1 MNENEF
7 SNIFI
12 RPLYKDKFPLSEID
26 KNIYD
31 EVLDLSDRFCLPSQI
46 LNNLIYD
53 NETSNSLI
61 DGLIKQTHVANLKKL
76 INQNELLKIANLFNE
91 NSIDYVF
98 MKGSAINVLSDGY
111 VRYSRD
117 LDVLVCKHSLLK
129 AYELL
134 KNIGYGYLSPLVADT
149 AKFTSQTHHIPILSN
164 GEGALV
170 EIHHRVTSKS
180 AYKECPFAESMLKE
194 KLIITKNNVNIRI
207 SNVNHTIAHIIY
219 HAVKHHKF
227 DLGPVFLHDI
237 KHLKEQDKD
246 EIQLNRLLTRLCL
259 KDQYRKIVNFIDK
272 KNVDDIFEIYKI
284 QQIKIYN
291 ERNPKK
297 ISYLVFSQKGR
308 SDLWNI
314 TKRFF
319 IFNEDYFQTSK
330 YSFKF
335 YLILLIIIKRHIVR
349 LLKN

>member
-117 LDVLVCKHSLLK
+117 LDVLVC
-129 AYELL
+129 
-134 KNIGYGYLSPLVADT
+134 
-149 AKFTSQTHHIPILSN
+149 
-164 GEGALV
+164 
-170 EIHHRVTSKS
+170 
-180 AYKECPFAESMLKE
+180 
-194 KLIITKNNVNIRI
+194 
-207 SNVNHTIAHIIY
+207 
-219 HAVKHHKF
+219 
-227 DLGPVFLHDI
+227 
-237 KHLKEQDKD
+237 
-246 EIQLNRLLTRLCL
+246 
-259 KDQYRKIVNFIDK
+259 
-272 KNVDDIFEIYKI
+272 
-284 QQIKIYN
+284 
-291 ERNPKK
+291 
-297 ISYLVFSQKGR
+297 
-308 SDLWNI
+308 
-314 TKRFF
+314 
-319 IFNEDYFQTSK
+319 
-330 YSFKF
+330 
-335 YLILLIIIKRHIVR
+335 
-349 LLKN
+349 

>member
-1 MNENEF
+1 M
-7 SNIFI
+7 
-12 RPLYKDKFPLSEID
+12 
-26 KNIYD
+26 
-31 EVLDLSDRFCLPSQI
+31 
-46 LNNLIYD
+46 
-53 NETSNSLI
+53 
-61 DGLIKQTHVANLKKL
+61 IKQTHVANLKKL

-246 EIQLNRLLTRLCL
+246 EIQLN
-259 KDQYRKIVNFIDK
+259 
-272 KNVDDIFEIYKI
+272 
-284 QQIKIYN
+284 
-291 ERNPKK
+291 
-297 ISYLVFSQKGR
+297 
-308 SDLWNI
+308 
-314 TKRFF
+314 
-319 IFNEDYFQTSK
+319 
-330 YSFKF
+330 SFA
-335 YLILLIIIKRHIVR
+335 H
-349 LLKN
+349 